1 MVMRVWWSMRR
12 VAESPGPTSSSHST
26 LPPNGGCHVRN
37 STNILSTPLAS
48 SLRLDSTLH
57 ICHGGVEQPPHGTR
71 IVFEGFMKTPKK
83 QHVLRCSS

>member
-37 STNILSTPLAS
+37 STNILSTPLAW
-48 SLRLDSTLH
+48 RR
-57 ICHGGVEQPPHGTR
+57 EYN
-71 IVFEGFMKTPKK
+71 
-83 QHVLRCSS
+83 VL